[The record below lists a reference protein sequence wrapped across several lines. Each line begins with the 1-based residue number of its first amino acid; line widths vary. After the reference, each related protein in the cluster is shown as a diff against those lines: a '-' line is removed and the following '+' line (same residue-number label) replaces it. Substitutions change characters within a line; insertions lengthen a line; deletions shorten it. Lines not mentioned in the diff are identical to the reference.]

1 MPAAGGRYAVAILLG
16 NVQQLG
22 FGQIVARVHSQP
34 PAERLPHAAAA
45 EPEFARLAE
54 HAQFQQVFRRGQWDT
69 VGSAARR
76 KAVRVKRRP
85 AAIYRVF
92 LYQRCQLGFRRMAAI
107 LHPWFVIAHFSTSV
121 KAWSRSSFCNG
132 YPFSVRAVIV
142 ARPRPTLFSP
152 PTVR

>member
-69 VGSAARR
+69 VGSAA
-76 KAVRVKRRP
+76 AAKR
-85 AAIYRVF
+85 
-92 LYQRCQLGFRRMAAI
+92 
-107 LHPWFVIAHFSTSV
+107 SV
-121 KAWSRSSFCNG
+121 
-132 YPFSVRAVIV
+132 
-142 ARPRPTLFSP
+142 
-152 PTVR
+152 